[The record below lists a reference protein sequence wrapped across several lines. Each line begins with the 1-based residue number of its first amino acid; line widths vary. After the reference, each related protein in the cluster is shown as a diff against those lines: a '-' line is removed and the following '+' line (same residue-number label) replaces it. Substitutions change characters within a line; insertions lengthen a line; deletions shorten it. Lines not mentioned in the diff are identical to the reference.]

1 MALIAE
7 VKNQLKKKKLVFL
20 NNTALKYRL
29 LRETLPLN
37 LISLLYDNIL
47 LVSYFTS
54 LAPNLKVFGSAPK

>member
-1 MALIAE
+1 MALVAE
-7 VKNQLKKKKLVFL
+7 AKIDKKKKISVL

-54 LAPNLKVFGSAPK
+54 LARNLKVFGRAPK